1 MNLYLQLAI
10 ALLLGGALGW
20 VYFHVL
26 WAAAQQLSRRPHASI
41 RFVLSLL
48 ARLALALAGFTY
60 VVRWGGWPALAA
72 ALAGFLIARTVLVRR
87 ARAPV
92 PPAEDQP

>member
-1 MNLYLQLAI
+1 MNLLLILGI

-20 VYFHVL
+20 IYFQVL
-26 WAAAQQLSRRPHASI
+26 WAATRQLSRRPHPGAW
-41 RFVLSLL
+41 FVLSLL
-48 ARLALALAGFTY
+48 ARLALVLAGFTL

-87 ARAPV
+87 ARAPAH
-92 PPAEDQP
+92 PAEDQP